1 MNTIAINQIN
11 DKLKDIPDN
20 FIQDVL
26 EYLDFLSF
34 RNQSNALSLSKEQ
47 LKILEDRSKTP
58 IDQFVSSVELMNNL
72 KNKFSV

>member
-34 RNQSNALSLSKEQ
+34 RNQSNTFHLSKAQ
-47 LKILEDRSKTP
+47 LKVLEERSKTP
-58 IDQFVSSVELMNNL
+58 IDQFVSSVEIMNNL